1 MKDKIRI
8 PFWKIVLVLIGFPFI
23 SFLVSLLLLN
33 KDWFTNL
40 GVDFFISFWG
50 IITLWYLLQIWIIIK
65 VLEASKLS
73 LKDIGYTFEFKKT
86 IWFIT
91 GYLIFAFAFLAFV
104 EFALASANITNE
116 DINSLNDLS
125 NLTPLTT
132 THRIIFILAG
142 LVAGI
147 SEEFVYRGFAIQSLE
162 KYGINKLSTV
172 LIAAIPFVFQH
183 GLKSID
189 QFWWFFIWGIVLG
202 AIFIL
207 TKRKLYIT
215 IIIHWLVIL
224 TAILAILQLIE

>member
-8 PFWKIVLVLIGFPFI
+8 PLWKILFILIGFPLI

-33 KDWFTNL
+33 KDWFAKL
-40 GVDFFISFWG
+40 GVDFFTSFW
-50 IITLWYLLQIWIIIK
+50 IIVTFWYLLQIWVIIK
-65 VLEASKLS
+65 TLKSSKLG
-73 LKDIGYTFEFKKT
+73 LKNIGYTFEFKKT
-86 IWFIT
+86 VWFIT
-91 GYLIFAFAFLAFV
+91 GYLIFAFALLAFV
-104 EFALASANITNE
+104 EFVLASANITNE

-125 NLTPLTT
+125 NITPLTT
-132 THRIIFILAG
+132 TQRIIFIFAG

-162 KYGINKLSTV
+162 KYNINKWVTV

-189 QFWWFFIWGIVLG
+189 QFWWFFIWGLVLG

-215 IIIHWLVIL
+215 IIIHWIVIL
-224 TAILAILQLIE
+224 TAILAILQLVK

>member
-1 MKDKIRI
+1 MKDEIRI
-8 PFWKIVLVLIGFPFI
+8 PLWKVLFVLIGLPLI

-33 KDWFTNL
+33 KDWFARL
-40 GVDFFISFWG
+40 GIDFFTSFWL
-50 IITLWYLLQIWIIIK
+50 IVTFWYSLQIWIIIK
-65 VLEASKLS
+65 VLDSSTLG

-91 GYLIFAFAFLAFV
+91 GYLIFAIALLAFV

-116 DINSLNDLS
+116 DINSLSDLS
-125 NLTPLTT
+125 NITPLTT
-132 THRIIFILAG
+132 KQRIIFIFAG

-147 SEEFVYRGFAIQSLE
+147 SEEFVYRGFAIESLAR
-162 KYGINKLSTV
+162 YGVNKWITV

-215 IIIHWLVIL
+215 IIIHWTVIL
-224 TAILAILQLIE
+224 TAILAILQLVE